1 MDVNAID
8 VMPKAKA
15 SSCKQEQTH
24 HRDRGGALRTE
35 TTSNSKRI
43 ELDSVRIVKYTS
55 HRVLNYACLPLR
67 LPFQHCCGCDAY
79 CMRACHAHW
88 ENDQASSYFESCDVD
103 YKLNMYPMSV
113 KTQPVL

>member
-15 SSCKQEQTH
+15 NSCKQEQTH

-67 LPFQHCCGCDAY
+67 LPVQLCCGCDA
-79 CMRACHAHW
+79 CVHVTSIGKK
-88 ENDQASSYFESCDVD
+88 DQASSYFERCDVD